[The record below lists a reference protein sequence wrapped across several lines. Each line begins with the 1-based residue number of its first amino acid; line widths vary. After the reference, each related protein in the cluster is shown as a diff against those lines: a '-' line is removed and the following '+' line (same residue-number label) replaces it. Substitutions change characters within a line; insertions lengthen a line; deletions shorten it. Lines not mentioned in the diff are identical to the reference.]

1 MADAS
6 VDQYTF
12 HVEPVEDVPL
22 ICRKVKEAGMK
33 VILSKNL
40 DLLRRNING
49 ILMDCMLIL
58 K

>member
-40 DLLRRNING
+40 DILSE
-49 ILMDCMLIL
+49 ILMDSMLIL
-58 K
+58 N